1 MEGVA
6 AQAVLHVMKK
16 VLVFQHVAHEILG
29 TLDPHLR
36 DAGFRIRYVNF
47 GRDPAARPH
56 LDGYDGLVVL
66 GGPMNVGQVDDYP
79 HLATEIELIDE
90 AIDRGLPVLGVCL
103 GAQLIATA
111 LGARVYPN
119 DEKEIGWYPIE
130 LTEEGTTDPLLGH
143 LEAREQIFQWH
154 GDTFEIPEGA
164 AHLAISPACRNQ
176 AFRYG
181 TNVYG
186 LQFHM
191 EVDEPLIER
200 WLAVPSHLQEIA
212 ALDGK
217 IQPDTIRHETSLYI
231 DRLQQLSERTFGE
244 FVRLLGKPR
253 RRRALGSV

>member
-1 MEGVA
+1 MENDA
-6 AQAVLHVMKK
+6 AKAALLVMKK

-36 DAGFRIRYVNF
+36 NAGFRIRYVNF
-47 GRDPAARPH
+47 GRDPAARPR

-66 GGPMNVGQVDDYP
+66 GGPMNVGQVDEYP

-90 AIDRGLPVLGVCL
+90 AIDRGMPILGVCL
-103 GAQLIATA
+103 GAQLIAAA

-130 LTEEGTTDPLLGH
+130 LTDAGRDDPLLGH
-143 LEAREQIFQWH
+143 LDSPEQIFQWH

-164 AHLAISPACRNQ
+164 VHLALSPACRNQ

-181 TNVYG
+181 TSVYG

-200 WLAVPSHLQEIA
+200 WLAVPRHQEEIA
-212 ALDGK
+212 SLNGK
-217 IQPDTIRHETSLYI
+217 IRPEVIRRETGLYI
-231 DRLQQLSERTFGE
+231 DRLQQLSQRTFGE
-244 FVRLLGKPR
+244 FIKLLGKPR